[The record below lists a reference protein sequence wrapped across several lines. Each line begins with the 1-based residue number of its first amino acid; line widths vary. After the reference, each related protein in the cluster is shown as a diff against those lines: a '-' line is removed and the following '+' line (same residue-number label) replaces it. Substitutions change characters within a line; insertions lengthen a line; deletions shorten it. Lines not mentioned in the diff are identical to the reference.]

1 MTRNKE
7 FDRYGVDEDTGI
19 DFDARYTVAGMRGV
33 AFYLVGYET
42 EHTEETFTVTCEDD
56 GHDRYDHDDPDS
68 DQYSGQDGEVCGYTT
83 ESEEIERKDMVR
95 AIMVGDDTVHTV
107 DVGDLTVIEDDED
120 GNPGYCRE
128 CGQTGC
134 TADGR

>member
-7 FDRYGVDEDTGI
+7 FDRNGVDEDTGI

-42 EHTEETFTVTCEDD
+42 EYTEETFTVTCEDD
-56 GHDRYDHDDPDS
+56 GHDRDDHGDPDKP
-68 DQYSGQDGEVCGYTT
+68 DITGYWCGYTT
-83 ESEEIERKDMVR
+83 ESEEVERKDMVR
-95 AIMVGDDTVHTV
+95 AIMVGDDTVHVV
-107 DVGDLTVIEDDED
+107 DVDDLTVIEDDED